1 MTTASLPPLL
11 LRNGARIDNALKSA
25 LEFIEK
31 DSSYRNYDLAAVA
44 QDDVLTEADIRV
56 ANAMIARMSPRVIA
70 GIHARAPV
78 VNAAL
83 TQIPTSASLVAP
95 AEEVPWP
102 QLENLMRAM
111 QGIPEVKL
119 ARQTKVL
126 HKKRP
131 ALIPILDSVLET
143 YLRQVD
149 GMRRTGDEAHYAV
162 ELIRSYKREL
172 DAALPTLQP
181 LRGELQRRGIDLTEC
196 RLLDLFLWGYSGT
209 YAPLYSRPAEG
220 AGIATP
226 VQSSAAPAIQRAE
239 KSVGAG
245 GDRAPLSRA
254 LNVGDLTVAELLA
267 LSRGSLRELKLR
279 GVIRSGNAPAG
290 DYAEL
295 LVQRATDGE
304 LATASQKS
312 WDVLTPSR
320 ERLQVKARVITNE
333 RKNGERQLS
342 SFRSWDFDAAIIVLF
357 DDEFRVW
364 RAARIPAS
372 VLREVAY
379 YAQHVRGHTV
389 YATDEL
395 LNRPEADDWTELLRE
410 MER

>member
-1 MTTASLPPLL
+1 MTSASLPSLL
-11 LRNGARIDNALKSA
+11 LRNGTRIENVLETA
-25 LEFIEK
+25 LEFVEK
-31 DSSYRNYDLAAVA
+31 DSSYRSYDLAEVA
-44 QDDVLTEADIRV
+44 QDNVLTEADIRV
-56 ANAMIARMSPRVIA
+56 ANAIIARMSPQVIA
-70 GIHARAPV
+70 GIYARAPV
-78 VNAAL
+78 INAAL
-83 TQIPTSASLVAP
+83 TQIPTSASLVVP
-95 AEEVPWP
+95 ADEIPWHE
-102 QLENLMRAM
+102 LENLMRAM
-111 QGIPEVKL
+111 QGILEVKL

-131 ALIPILDSVLET
+131 ALIPILDSVLEK

-149 GMRRTGDEAHYAV
+149 GLQRSGDQAHDAV

-172 DAALPTLQP
+172 DSALPALQP
-181 LRGELQRRGIDLTEC
+181 LREELHRRGIDLTEC

-209 YAPLYSRPAEG
+209 YAPLHLRPSAEG
-220 AGIATP
+220 PGSGSAESS
-226 VQSSAAPAIQRAE
+226 VLSAAQLAE
-239 KSVGAG
+239 ETVGAG
-245 GDRAPLSRA
+245 GDRGSLVGPNL
-254 LNVGDLTVAELLA
+254 GDLSIAELLA
-267 LSRGSLRELKLR
+267 LSRASLRELKMR
-279 GVIRSGNAPAG
+279 GVVRSGNAPAG

-295 LVQRATDGE
+295 LVQRATNGE

-312 WDVLTPSR
+312 WDVFTPNS

-395 LNRPEADDWTELLRE
+395 LNRPEAEDWTELLRE

>member
-1 MTTASLPPLL
+1 MTSASLAPLI
-11 LRNGARIDNALKSA
+11 LRNGARIENVLESA
-25 LEFIEK
+25 LEFIER
-31 DSSYRNYDLAAVA
+31 DSSYRSYDLAAVA
-44 QDDVLTEADIRV
+44 QDDVLIEADIRV

-70 GIHARAPV
+70 GIHARAPI

-95 AEEVPWP
+95 ADEIPWS

-131 ALIPILDSVLET
+131 ALIPILDSVLEK

-149 GMRRTGDEAHYAV
+149 GMRRTGDEAQYAV

-172 DAALPTLQP
+172 DAALPALQA

-196 RLLDLFLWGYSGT
+196 RLLDLFLWGDSGT

-220 AGIATP
+220 AGMTAP
-226 VQSSAAPAIQRAE
+226 VEAVPAVPPVDE
-239 KSVGAG
+239 KVGAG
-245 GDRAPLSRA
+245 EDRAPPSGA

-267 LSRGSLRELKLR
+267 LSRGSLRELRLR

-295 LVQRATDGE
+295 LVQRATEGE

-312 WDVLTPSR
+312 WDVLTPSD

-395 LNRPEADDWTELLRE
+395 LNRPDAEDWTERLRE
-410 MER
+410 VER

>member
-1 MTTASLPPLL
+1 MTSDSLAPLV
-11 LRNGARIDNALKSA
+11 LRNGARIENVLESA

-31 DSSYRNYDLAAVA
+31 DSSYRSYDLAAVA

-56 ANAMIARMSPRVIA
+56 ANAMIARISPRVIA
-70 GIHARAPV
+70 GTYARARV

-83 TQIPTSASLVAP
+83 TQISTSASLVAP
-95 AEEVPWP
+95 ADEIPWP
-102 QLENLMRAM
+102 QLENLMRAV

-119 ARQTKVL
+119 TRQTKVL

-131 ALIPILDSVLET
+131 ALIPILDSILEK

-149 GMRRTGDEAHYAV
+149 GMRRTGDEAQYAV

-172 DAALPTLQP
+172 DAALPALQA
-181 LRGELQRRGIDLTEC
+181 LRGELQCRGIDLTEC

-220 AGIATP
+220 AGMATP
-226 VQSSAAPAIQRAE
+226 VESSAVLALPPVEE
-239 KSVGAG
+239 KAGAR
-245 GDRAPLSRA
+245 GDRAPLSGA

-312 WDVLTPSR
+312 WDVLTPSD

-333 RKNGERQLS
+333 RKNSERQLS

-395 LNRPEADDWTELLRE
+395 LNRPDAEDWTERLRE
-410 MER
+410 VER